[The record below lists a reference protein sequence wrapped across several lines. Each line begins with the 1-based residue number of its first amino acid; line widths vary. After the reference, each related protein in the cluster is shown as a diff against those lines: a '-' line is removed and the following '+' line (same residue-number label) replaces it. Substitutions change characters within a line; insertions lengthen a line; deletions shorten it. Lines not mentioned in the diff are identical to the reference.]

1 MIIHYTCYVCGGG
14 GAISNTSAAD
24 AAAKDDDDVFLFIF
38 CGIICSSVIPADQAY
53 LAVPSRYIN

>member
-24 AAAKDDDDVFLFIF
+24 AAAKDDDVFLFIF

-53 LAVPSRYIN
+53 LAVPSLYIN